1 MIPFGYDD
9 NTQPT
14 EVNTT
19 INAVGG
25 SKTVLYNGY
34 LLFPPSTTSD
44 SPVYSYYPE
53 VKEINR
59 LMYNFFGFEQSVS
72 DNNWQGR
79 IDASDKTVAAYFYKF
94 VGTTL
99 TSHSPIPMEIRTSYW
114 VTDVGSVERLP
125 CNVASGVTLE
135 SGGSIVLWSDINTAY
150 THNGAKTT
158 YNCFIPPEQRG
169 VWTFDTTGKDEV
181 ASKKVTLAS
190 WTVET
195 GFNDSDIPVSAEIP
209 TPTKRLY
216 KVAINVESSKNNVIL
231 DNADVKT
238 GYLFYCVGDTWYTFN
253 GAASASLELPYGTTI
268 KLAKNHNANMTGFTY
283 NSDTVS
289 ENKTIT
295 VNGTNYSVDVYSK
308 SHTVNANNMNIPFY
322 VTPNSYTITCK
333 IGMGIDSFNFSTTSK
348 YATSLSNQSYSSNK
362 SFTVYYKDT
371 CSYNGVAKTGFESPT
386 PSARNET
393 VSTKTITFTA
403 SPQKFKVTV
412 STVGDIRAT
421 FNRTSSPYKG
431 AATGNLT
438 GGYDDSG
445 DPIGVSASSN
455 AIYFFNGYSFDA
467 YYGDVFECSPRYEFI
482 TPTSASCVI
491 GEKYID
497 FTSSRTI
504 TADTTWRIVPK
515 QSDVTVY
522 LTNTK
527 FFKSDSQYIKYCKN
541 GKYINSSTFS
551 AGTEKIITIDA
562 GTPMYMYTG
571 CKANLNPGNTSCAV
585 HTLGSDNPGVYV
597 GTCYSQYST
606 SLTMSSFSKITA
618 LTNSNGNI
626 EVVPAQKKESGD
638 FYLTLAPIIKTFVRG
653 YGIATTSA
661 SGPSYLSSANELQYS
676 GTSVSGKYDCPH
688 SETYSG
694 SSSVTSYTT
703 LIASTAVLRTGTTE
717 IETAWHCRSGV
728 SGKVFY
734 SNSPASST
742 TTTTWT
748 SSVDNS
754 DSVIPNEIVPT
765 YGPYASV
772 TVRPYLNVSYY
783 SWGNKYALY
792 YGSGKTFRTYRRRY
806 DGTSNLP
813 GIGYTASGNGS
824 VSNLGTY
831 LYYSGSTGSISSVSN
846 YLSPGSG
853 ISMYDSFSTQL
864 SRSSFLSSTGGSD
877 PNKYSLSGAKFY
889 AIFDFNSTSVNNIES
904 KLKAHLKDSLIID
917 YVYNYKTNNY

>member
-1 MIPFGYDD
+1 
-9 NTQPT
+9 
-14 EVNTT
+14 
-19 INAVGG
+19 
-25 SKTVLYNGY
+25 
-34 LLFPPSTTSD
+34 
-44 SPVYSYYPE
+44 
-53 VKEINR
+53 
-59 LMYNFFGFEQSVS
+59 
-72 DNNWQGR
+72 
-79 IDASDKTVAAYFYKF
+79 
-94 VGTTL
+94 
-99 TSHSPIPMEIRTSYW
+99 
-114 VTDVGSVERLP
+114 
-125 CNVASGVTLE
+125 
-135 SGGSIVLWSDINTAY
+135 
-150 THNGAKTT
+150 
-158 YNCFIPPEQRG
+158 
-169 VWTFDTTGKDEV
+169 
-181 ASKKVTLAS
+181 
-190 WTVET
+190 
-195 GFNDSDIPVSAEIP
+195 
-209 TPTKRLY
+209 
-216 KVAINVESSKNNVIL
+216 
-231 DNADVKT
+231 
-238 GYLFYCVGDTWYTFN
+238 
-253 GAASASLELPYGTTI
+253 
-268 KLAKNHNANMTGFTY
+268 
-283 NSDTVS
+283 
-289 ENKTIT
+289 
-295 VNGTNYSVDVYSK
+295 
-308 SHTVNANNMNIPFY
+308 MNIPFY
-322 VTPNSYTITCK
+322 VTPNSYTITCN
-333 IGMGIDSFNFSTTSK
+333 IGMGISSFNFSTTSK

-386 PSARNET
+386 PSVSNGA
-393 VSTKTITFTA
+393 VSTKTITFKA
-403 SPQKFKVTV
+403 SPKKFRVTV
-412 STVGDIRAT
+412 SAVGDVMSGILAT
-421 FNRTSSPYKG
+421 FKRTSSPYEH

-438 GGYDDSG
+438 SGYDDSG
-445 DPIGVSASSN
+445 DPVGVAASSN
-455 AIYFFNGYSFDA
+455 AIVFRNGYSFDA

-482 TPTSASCVI
+482 TPTSASWVI

-527 FFKSDSQYIKYCKN
+527 FFKSDSQYIKYCRN

-551 AGTEKIITIDA
+551 AGTEKGITIDA

-626 EVVPAQKKESGD
+626 EVVPAQTKESGD
-638 FYLTLAPIIKTFVRG
+638 FYLTIAPIIKTFVRG

-676 GTSVSGKYDCPH
+676 GTSVTGKYACPH

-694 SSSVTSYTT
+694 ASSVTSYTT
-703 LIASTAVLRTGTTE
+703 LITATAVLRTGTTE
-717 IETAWHCRSGV
+717 IETEWYCRSGV

-734 SNSPASST
+734 ANSPASST

-748 SSVDNS
+748 SSVDTS
-754 DSVIPNEIVPT
+754 DSVIPNVIVPT
-765 YGPYASV
+765 YGPYASM

-831 LYYSGSTGSISSVSN
+831 LYYSGSTGSISYVSS
-846 YLSPGSG
+846 YLSAGSG
-853 ISMYDSFSTQL
+853 ISMSDELNQQL
-864 SRSSFLSSTGGSD
+864 PRNTFLSSTGGSD

-889 AIFDFNSTSVNNIES
+889 AIFDFDSTSNKIES
-904 KLKAHLKDSLIID
+904 KLKAHLRDSLIID
-917 YVYNYKTNNY
+917 YVYNYKTDNY